1 MKNFTAIIIS
11 FILAIFSFGL
21 KLQYSSLNVNATSN
35 IRSSYTYAMA
45 NSRASYFFS
54 GRDLSSSLFCV
65 PYTYCVQL
73 LRDDGEWYYVK
84 YAEDNGV
91 YRSLY
96 GYCRAADFTLLD
108 AKPETTFLSKII
120 VVTYKAD
127 DTSLNLPVL
136 NELSVEAAFYGTY
149 YSGATAYSYVL
160 CQGSFGYIT
169 GANDDYELNTTIIN
183 SSQNN
188 GSNGS
193 SDGSSQDTSN
203 SSSETPTDSSNNA
216 SSSGLSTPILTA
228 LVITALAVLVLLTL
242 YFTTRKPHN
251 Q

>member
-11 FILAIFSFGL
+11 FILAIASL
-21 KLQYSSLNVNATSN
+21 SLRLQYSNLNVNATNN
-35 IRSSYTYAMA
+35 IGSSYTYAMA
-45 NSRASYFFS
+45 NSRASYFFT

-91 YRSLY
+91 YRALY
-96 GYCRAADFTLLD
+96 GYCRSSDFTLLNT
-108 AKPETTFLSKII
+108 KPETTFLNKTI

-160 CQGSFGYIT
+160 CEGSFGYIT
-169 GANDDYELNTTIIN
+169 GANDDYQLNTTISNNTN

-188 GSNGS
+188 SSENDTNTP
-193 SDGSSQDTSN
+193 SDGSSQDTTNAN
-203 SSSETPTDSSNNA
+203 SSAAATT
-216 SSSGLSTPILTA
+216 LSTPILTA
-228 LVITALAVLVLLTL
+228 IVITVLAVLVLLTL

-251 Q
+251 